1 MTGFA
6 ADACGI
12 KRISNQGFDPF
23 FGQKTL
29 WNFFGLLPKTFDP
42 DKDLLAHYVNTD
54 FKREIFK
61 LFQS

>member
-6 ADACGI
+6 AEACGI
-12 KRISNQGFDPF
+12 KRISNQGFDPLF
-23 FGQKTL
+23 DLKTM

-54 FKREIFK
+54 IKREIFK
-61 LFQS
+61 MFQS